1 MAEEKFVAVDKI
13 AVIDEEGLAF
23 DILVGADPRQFE
35 VIRFNSKVEML
46 SAAEGAEAPF
56 SVICVCGEESKL
68 FQLGEELSESG
79 DIQGIP
85 VLIVVSHDHG
95 LDFLKALESGYDD
108 VIDLSMAFDEISL
121 RLNKAIF
128 HRVAQSQL
136 KSTADQAREMAFS
149 AMSDSSDLGNNI
161 QFLLN
166 CNYCDNLDE
175 LGQMLFQSL
184 QNYQVHCSV
193 QMRSIYGD
201 KNMEETGLAKDLE
214 SRLLSELKDKGRYV
228 DFGERC
234 VINYGTVSLLIKN
247 MPIDDEK
254 KYGAIK
260 DNLITLVQG
269 TDSRVKSLEAQKS
282 LQSERDFM
290 SKLTS
295 RLQEVLE
302 NLDESFQMVMKQS
315 TELMDDLTL
324 RFEETIMFLDLT
336 EEQESTLETILK
348 KGIESINHL
357 YTDGARI
364 DENFHKLINHLTS
377 QFKSG
382 DGAPRG
388 KTLQELSSRL

>member
-1 MAEEKFVAVDKI
+1 VGIDKI
-13 AVIDEEGLAF
+13 AVIDGKGLAY
-23 DILVGADPRQFE
+23 DTLVGVEPRQF
-35 VIRFNSKVEML
+35 VMTKFDSKNDML
-46 SAAEGAEAPF
+46 GAIKNDAINFSA
-56 SVICVCGEESKL
+56 ICVSGGEGGIFE
-68 FQLGEELSESG
+68 LGTELSQSSV
-79 DIQGIP
+79 IQGIP
-85 VLIVVSHDHG
+85 ILIVVPQDNE
-95 LDFLKALESGYDD
+95 LDYLKVLESGFDD
-108 VIDLSMAFDEISL
+108 LIDLSMAFSDISL

-128 HRVAQSQL
+128 QRIAQSQL
-136 KSTADQAREMAFS
+136 KSSADQAREMAFS

-166 CNYCDNLDE
+166 SNYCDNLDE

-184 QNYQVHCSV
+184 KNYNVHCSI

-201 KNMEETGLAKDLE
+201 KNMEETGLEKALE
-214 SRLLSELKDKGRYV
+214 SRLLRELKDKGRYV

-234 VINYGTVSLLIKN
+234 VINYGSVSLLIKN
-247 MPIDDEK
+247 MPVDDEK

-269 TDSRVKSLEAQKS
+269 TDSRVKALDAQKS
-282 LQSERDFM
+282 LQIERDFM
-290 SKLTS
+290 SKLTG
-295 RLQEVLE
+295 RLQEVME

-336 EEQESTLETILK
+336 EEQEDTLGVILK
-348 KGIESINHL
+348 KGIEGINNL

-377 QFKSG
+377 QFNSDQG
-382 DGAPRG
+382 GPSVS
-388 KTLQELSSRL
+388 TLQELSSRL

>member
-1 MAEEKFVAVDKI
+1 MAADKADKI
-13 AVIDEEGLAF
+13 AVIDEGGLAF
-23 DILVGADPRQFE
+23 DILEGADPGRFDL
-35 VIRFNSKVEML
+35 IRFISKTEML
-46 SAAEGAEAPF
+46 CALDGADDPF
-56 SVICVCGEESKL
+56 SVICVCGEAGKL
-68 FQLGEELSESG
+68 FELGEELSKADS
-79 DIQGIP
+79 IQEIP
-85 VLIVVSHDHG
+85 VLIVVSQDHE
-95 LDFLKALESGYDD
+95 LDFLKAMESGYDD
-108 VIDLSMAFDEISL
+108 VIDLSMAFDEICL

-136 KSTADQAREMAFS
+136 KNTADQAREMAFS

-201 KNMEETGLAKDLE
+201 KNMEETGLTKDLE
-214 SRLLSELKDKGRYV
+214 SRLLGELKDKGRYV

-234 VINYGTVSLLIKN
+234 VINYGSVSLLIKN
-247 MPIDDEK
+247 MPIDDDK

-269 TDSRVKSLEAQKS
+269 TDSRVKALEAQKS
-282 LQSERDFM
+282 LEIERDFM
-290 SKLTS
+290 SKLTN
-295 RLQEVLE
+295 RLQEVME

-315 TELMDDLTL
+315 TELMDDLNI

-336 EEQESTLETILK
+336 EEQENTLEVILK
-348 KGIESINHL
+348 KGIEGINNL

-364 DENFHKLINHLTS
+364 DENFHKLINHLTT

-382 DGAPRG
+382 KGGPSVT
-388 KTLQELSSRL
+388 TLQELSSKL